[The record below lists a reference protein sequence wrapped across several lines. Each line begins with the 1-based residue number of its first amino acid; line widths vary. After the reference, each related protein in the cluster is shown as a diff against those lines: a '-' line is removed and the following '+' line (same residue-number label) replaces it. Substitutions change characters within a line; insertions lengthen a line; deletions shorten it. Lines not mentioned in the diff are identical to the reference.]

1 MTAPADRLRLVVITD
16 PSCGEGREIVDV
28 VRAALRG
35 GAPCIQLRGKD
46 QPARE
51 QIALAR
57 ALLAATRAAGALLLV
72 NDRLDV
78 ALAAGADGVHLG
90 QDDLPVE
97 AARRIVPPGFL
108 VGISAETAELAR
120 AAERGGADYVGTGP
134 VYATGSKA
142 DAGDAIGCGRL
153 AEVAA
158 AVRIPIV
165 AIGGIEAANAAE
177 VAAAGAAGVAVISAV
192 MRAADPERATRDL
205 LRAFENDRSHARRQ
219 GRQTPAAARET
230 NRF

>member
-1 MTAPADRLRLVVITD
+1 VSALADRLRLVVITD
-16 PSCGEGREIVDV
+16 PGCGEGREIVEV

-35 GAPCIQLRGKD
+35 GAPSIQLRGKD

-51 QIALAR
+51 QVALAR
-57 ALLAATRAAGALLLV
+57 ALLVETRAAGALLFV

-97 AARRIVPPGFL
+97 AARRIVPAAFL
-108 VGISAETAELAR
+108 VGISAETAELAL

-142 DAGDAIGCGRL
+142 DAGDAVGCGRI

-158 AVRIPIV
+158 AVRIPVV
-165 AIGGIEAANAAE
+165 AIGGIDAANAGAA
-177 VAAAGAAGVAVISAV
+177 AAAGAAGVAVISAV
-192 MRAADPERATRDL
+192 MRAPDPERAARDL
-205 LRAFENDRSHARRQ
+205 LRAVTEI
-219 GRQTPAAARET
+219 
-230 NRF
+230 

>member
-1 MTAPADRLRLVVITD
+1 MTALAERLRLMVVTD
-16 PSCGEGREIVDV
+16 PGCGEGRGIVEV

-35 GAPCIQLRGKD
+35 GAPSIQLRGKD

-51 QIALAR
+51 QAALAR
-57 ALLAATRAAGALLLV
+57 ALLTETRAMGALLLV

-90 QDDLPVE
+90 QDDLPLE
-97 AARRIVPPGFL
+97 AARRIVPPHFI

-134 VYATGSKA
+134 VYATGSKP
-142 DAGDAIGCGRL
+142 DAGDAVGCARI

-158 AVRIPIV
+158 AVALPV
-165 AIGGIEAANAAE
+165 LGIGGIAIANAAD
-177 VAAAGAAGVAVISAV
+177 VVRAGAAGIAVISAV
-192 MRAADPERATRDL
+192 MRAADPEQATRDL
-205 LRAFENDRSHARRQ
+205 LRAVDGARR
-219 GRQTPAAARET
+219 
-230 NRF
+230 